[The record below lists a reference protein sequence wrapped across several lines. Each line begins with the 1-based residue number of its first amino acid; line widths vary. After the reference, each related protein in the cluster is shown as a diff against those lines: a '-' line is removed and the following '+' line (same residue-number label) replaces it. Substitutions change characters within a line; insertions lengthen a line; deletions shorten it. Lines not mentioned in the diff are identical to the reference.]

1 MSRKEFTVKE
11 GKGNEVK
18 LAIRKPL
25 YEDYEV
31 AEKIYATKVA
41 ALIKES
47 VGRRNLLLRSDLEKF
62 LKEHEIW
69 TPKEEEQLR
78 KLNQEVDKL
87 LNKMRQGGLKL
98 SEGRELAISVMDK
111 RKEVVRL
118 MSKRQIFDDT
128 TIEAMAE
135 SERNDYLVYAS
146 TVYADS
152 GRNYWD
158 SFEDMKNDKLSD
170 AYRQAAVV
178 SSQVIYNID
187 PEFEKNLPENKWLKK
202 YNFIDGE
209 LNYVDRKTGEKV
221 DRDGKPV
228 KSLEQEAMRQLQ
240 NLQGE
245 IVEETP
251 FIDDETGEAVPVQ
264 AKEEP
269 KEEDK
274 EDTEDTKEESAVQ
287 T

>member
-1 MSRKEFTVKE
+1 MSRKEFKIKE
-11 GKGNEVK
+11 GNGKEVT
-18 LAIRKPL
+18 LAIRKPQ
-25 YEDYEV
+25 YEDYE
-31 AEKIYATKVA
+31 AADKIYATKVA
-41 ALIKES
+41 TLIKES

-69 TPKEEEQLR
+69 TAKEEEQLR
-78 KLNQEVDKL
+78 ELNQQVDVL
-87 LNKMRQGGLKL
+87 LTKMRQGGLKL
-98 SEGRELAISVMDK
+98 SEGRQLAIEVMDK

-128 TIEAMAE
+128 TIESMAE
-135 SERNDYLVYAS
+135 GERSDYLVYSA

-152 GRNYWD
+152 GNNYWD

-170 AYRQAAVV
+170 AYRQASVLA
-178 SSQVIYNID
+178 SQVVYNID

-202 YNFIDGE
+202 YGFIDTE

-228 KSLEQEAMRQLQ
+228 KALEQEALRQLQ
-240 NLQGE
+240 NLQGD

-251 FIDDETGEAVPVQ
+251 FLDDETGEPVKDQ
-264 AKEEP
+264 EEEKEEP
-269 KEEDK
+269 EDNKEE
-274 EDTEDTKEESAVQ
+274 ESVEQ